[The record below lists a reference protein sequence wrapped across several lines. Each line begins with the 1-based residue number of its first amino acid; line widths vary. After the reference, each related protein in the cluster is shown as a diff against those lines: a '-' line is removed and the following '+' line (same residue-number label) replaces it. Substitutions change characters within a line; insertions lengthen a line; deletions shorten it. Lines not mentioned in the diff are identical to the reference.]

1 MSLWGS
7 LKGFVR
13 EFRASKGMKRADL
26 GPEESLARTIRE
38 STHVRGGQ
46 QMMGL
51 SRASTEQQLEIVVE
65 GHENY
70 TKSLHDKND

>member
-1 MSLWGS
+1 MSFWGS

-13 EFRASKGMKRADL
+13 EFRSSKGMKGPDL
-26 GPEESLARTIRE
+26 GSAESLARTIRE

-70 TKSLHDKND
+70 TKSFHDKDD